1 MLQTYEEA
9 LFWIH
14 SRLRLGI
21 KPGLKRME
29 WMLDRLNNPERKLT
43 AIHVAGTNG
52 KGSTVSYLRSILQV
66 AGYQVGTFTSP
77 YFEVFNERISL
88 NGKPIDNEEILSLT
102 NVIQPLAL
110 ELESTE
116 LGPPSEFEI
125 ITAMAFYYFGTHEEI
140 DVVLF
145 ETGLGGRLDSTNVIN
160 PILSIITNI
169 GYDHMNLLGETLPKI
184 AYEKAGII
192 KKNIPLITSVE
203 QSEALKVII
212 DTATTLQAEMYRI
225 EKEYKIVNQ
234 HPVSDGEI
242 FSLRTPFQ
250 SFDNLKITMKGEH
263 QVKNAALAVMA
274 INYLQKQS
282 SFDLTDSHIK
292 EGLLHARW
300 IGRFEQLCD
309 DPIIIIDGAHN
320 PEGINSLVKTLSSRY
335 STKKIQIIFSA
346 LRDKKLTDMLTP
358 LESVA
363 DSITFTSFDFP
374 RVFTAKELYEMSTI
388 HNKSYD
394 ENWKSCIDTSL
405 LKISEDEILIVTGS
419 LYFLSEVRPYIV
431 NNTKNVEKYS

>member
-21 KPGLKRME
+21 KPGLMRME

-43 AIHVAGTNG
+43 AIHIAGTNG
-52 KGSTVSYLRSILQV
+52 KGSTVSYLRNMLQV
-66 AGYQVGTFTSP
+66 AGYRVGTFTSP
-77 YFEVFNERISL
+77 YFEVFNERISV
-88 NGKPIDNEEILSLT
+88 NGRPIDNGDILSLAQ
-102 NVIQPLAL
+102 VIQPLAL
-110 ELESTE
+110 ELENTE

-125 ITAMAFYYFGTHEEI
+125 ITAMAIYYFGTHEEI

-145 ETGLGGRLDSTNVIN
+145 ETGLGGRLDSTNVID

-169 GYDHMNLLGETLPKI
+169 GFDHMNLLGETLPEI
-184 AYEKAGII
+184 ASEKAGII
-192 KKNIPLITSVE
+192 KGNIPLITSVE
-203 QSEALKVII
+203 QSEALEVII
-212 DTATTLQAEMYRI
+212 EKATTLHAQMYRKD
-225 EKEYKIVNQ
+225 KEYQIINQ
-234 HPVSDGEI
+234 QPVLDGEV

-250 SFDNLKITMKGEH
+250 TFDDLKITMMGEH

-274 INYLQKQS
+274 VNYLQSQS
-282 SFDLTDSHIK
+282 LFELTNDHIQ
-292 EGLLHARW
+292 EGLLQTRW
-300 IGRFEQLCD
+300 IGRFEQLCN
-309 DPIIIIDGAHN
+309 DPTIIIDGAHN

-346 LRDKKLTDMLTP
+346 LRDKKLADMLIP

-394 ENWKSCIDTSL
+394 EDWKSCIDTSL
-405 LKISEDEILIVTGS
+405 HKISEDEILIVTGS
-419 LYFLSEVRPYIV
+419 LYFLSDARPYIV
-431 NNTKNVEKYS
+431 KLTENVEKYS